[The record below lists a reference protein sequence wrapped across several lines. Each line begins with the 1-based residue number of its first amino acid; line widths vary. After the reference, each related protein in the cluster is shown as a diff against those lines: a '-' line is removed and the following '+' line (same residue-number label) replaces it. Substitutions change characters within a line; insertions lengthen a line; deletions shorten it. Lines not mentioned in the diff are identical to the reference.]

1 MIIPVSKLLS
11 FHFLIIFARTVHLS
25 NAYLNGVGLPLSQ
38 YNNVWHDTT
47 TGRLVAAPTSLH
59 STTGNSAESDVVTS
73 DGISDLQ
80 QIKRNLI
87 DLCNRPS
94 KPPREEVNRYARDLE
109 RLGEQI
115 GVGQGS
121 SYSGLMAGEWELLYC
136 PSDITRTSPFFW
148 AFRKAFPEK
157 SNDIFAITDAI
168 PAPLKEV
175 GPATQ
180 TITLDTSSSS
190 AELGNLISRVKV
202 STLGGLATS
211 IMTTRATITGSEG
224 VDGLKLRVDTTKPE
238 DSSLL
243 QKLGSFGELLNEQAP
258 PFPSGEAL
266 ERVKRGSSEVI
277 MITRYCDEAIRIS
290 RNADDIQDAFVW
302 RRISFKGVSEV

>member
-1 MIIPVSKLLS
+1 MIISELFP
-11 FHFLIIFARTVHLS
+11 FHFLIIFSSTVHLS
-25 NAYLNGVGLPLSQ
+25 DAYLNGVGLSLSHFN
-38 YNNVWHDTT
+38 YKWRGTT
-47 TGRLVAAPTSLH
+47 IRRLGTAPKSLL
-59 STTGNSAESDVVTS
+59 STTGGNTESDVTS
-73 DGISDLQ
+73 DGIFDLQ
-80 QIKRNLI
+80 QLKRNLI

-94 KPPREEVNRYARDLE
+94 KPPKEEVNRYARDLE

-136 PSDITRTSPFFW
+136 PSDMTRSSPFFW

-157 SNDIFAITDAI
+157 SSDIFAITDAI
-168 PAPLKEV
+168 PEPLKEV

-190 AELGNLISRVKV
+190 AQLGSLISRVKV

-211 IMTTRATITGSEG
+211 IMTTRSTIIGSEG
-224 VDGLKLRVDTTKPE
+224 VDRLKLRVDTTKPE
-238 DSSLL
+238 DSSVL
-243 QKLGSFGELLNEQAP
+243 QKLGSFGELLNERAP

-266 ERVKRGSSEVI
+266 ERVKRGASEVL
-277 MITRYCDEAIRIS
+277 MITGYCDESLRIS
-290 RNADDIQDAFVW
+290 RNADDIEDAYVW